1 MKSAVG
7 LQRAAKFKVA
17 QIIDIVLL
25 ALNVFLMLEAVLT
38 FSELQRIDYANGE
51 ELNPNKNFI
60 PKSKFDFLQSNLII
74 LLYSTDHDDLTD
86 EQKEITILQVFYFWS
101 YLEIILFY
109 SYIYSVILYLACT
122 AISPFTVY

>member
-60 PKSKFDFLQSNLII
+60 PKSKFDFLQSNL
-74 LLYSTDHDDLTD
+74 
-86 EQKEITILQVFYFWS
+86 TISL
-101 YLEIILFY
+101 
-109 SYIYSVILYLACT
+109 
-122 AISPFTVY
+122 

>member
-1 MKSAVG
+1 
-7 LQRAAKFKVA
+7 
-17 QIIDIVLL
+17 
-25 ALNVFLMLEAVLT
+25 MLEAVLT

>member
-17 QIIDIVLL
+17 QIVDIVLL

-38 FSELQRIDYANGE
+38 FSELQRLDYTNGE

-60 PKSKFDFLQSNLII
+60 PKSKF
-74 LLYSTDHDDLTD
+74 
-86 EQKEITILQVFYFWS
+86 V
-101 YLEIILFY
+101 
-109 SYIYSVILYLACT
+109 
-122 AISPFTVY
+122 PR